1 MAGILPHVTLL
12 AESLNGGSHE
22 SLLAVLTHH
31 HIPIIYNLLL
41 LLHQRMFLLPT
52 FFQKLVFIVNTVD
65 SSSKHHA
72 ELHDAQM
79 YEIARLLAIDELET

>member
-1 MAGILPHVTLL
+1 
-12 AESLNGGSHE
+12 
-22 SLLAVLTHH
+22 
-31 HIPIIYNLLL
+31 
-41 LLHQRMFLLPT
+41 MFLLPT